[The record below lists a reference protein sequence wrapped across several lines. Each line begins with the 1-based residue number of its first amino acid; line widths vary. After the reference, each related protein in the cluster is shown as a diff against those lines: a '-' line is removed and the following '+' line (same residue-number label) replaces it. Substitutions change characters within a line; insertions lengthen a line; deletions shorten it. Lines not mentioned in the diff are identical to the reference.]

1 MVLMDVVL
9 EAVSS
14 TSTTDNNE
22 FPKEKNF
29 RDAKSTL
36 TFSFSFPFPFPSL
49 FTVFD
54 ALTPYSNGDIIFFL
68 QMLGPSWS

>member
-1 MVLMDVVL
+1 MLMDVVL

-29 RDAKSTL
+29 RDAKAHSIL
-36 TFSFSFPFPFPSL
+36 GFLSPFSPL
-49 FTVFD
+49 FTVVFN
-54 ALTPYSNGDIIFFL
+54 ALA
-68 QMLGPSWS
+68 

>member
-29 RDAKSTL
+29 RDAKAH
-36 TFSFSFPFPFPSL
+36 SFLVFPSP
-49 FTVFD
+49 FSSPF
-54 ALTPYSNGDIIFFL
+54 YSSI
-68 QMLGPSWS
+68 

>member
-14 TSTTDNNE
+14 NSTTDNNE

-29 RDAKSTL
+29 RDAKAH
-36 TFSFSFPFPFPSL
+36 SFLGWKIFFFPLFRPF
-49 FTVFD
+49 FTVSLCLD
-54 ALTPYSNGDIIFFL
+54 LSL
-68 QMLGPSWS
+68 VV

>member
-29 RDAKSTL
+29 RDAKAHSFL
-36 TFSFSFPFPFPSL
+36 VRKVFSFPFSATL
-49 FTVFD
+49 
-54 ALTPYSNGDIIFFL
+54 YSIL
-68 QMLGPSWS
+68 MP

>member
-29 RDAKSTL
+29 RDAKAHSFL
-36 TFSFSFPFPFPSL
+36 VFSSLFPPL

-54 ALTPYSNGDIIFFL
+54 ALTLLVVREEGRKEWFRVLTAKNT
-68 QMLGPSWS
+68 

>member
-1 MVLMDVVL
+1 MVLIDVVL

-29 RDAKSTL
+29 RDAKAHSFL
-36 TFSFSFPFPFPSL
+36 GRKVFSFPFSAPFYSTYL
-49 FTVFD
+49 VF
-54 ALTPYSNGDIIFFL
+54 
-68 QMLGPSWS
+68 